1 MASQAKRCLRNRH
14 FHQNNLWGPMS
25 SQLSGRQNEAG
36 EAKDEG
42 RKHYRIADHDMT
54 KGVHTVLYCTLSS
67 TRTKMSK
74 KNVLTTIFPSTP
86 SSRYMGND
94 DIRNLMHGHS
104 ALSCSFYNIKK
115 TRCKSILGPISRYLE
130 IRSDARDFVI
140 WLITDFFL
148 ADDLLSSYLVFE
160 RRHNNIMEREPSSNL
175 SWVNFMS
182 RANNGHLI
190 VRNIVIDKCNIDRIS
205 VSRNFVDNG
214 NSKSHFQSQ
223 ILLHPE

>member
-54 KGVHTVLYCTLSS
+54 KG
-67 TRTKMSK
+67 
-74 KNVLTTIFPSTP
+74 
-86 SSRYMGND
+86 
-94 DIRNLMHGHS
+94 
-104 ALSCSFYNIKK
+104 
-115 TRCKSILGPISRYLE
+115 

-214 NSKSHFQSQ
+214 NFKSHFQSQ